1 MMNFDFLEGAILSDE
16 EMIVVHGGISVA
28 MTGGDH
34 CGSGCDGGG
43 GSNCGR
49 DCRPVISGNS
59 STEGEN

>member
-34 CGSGCDGGG
+34 CGSGCD
-43 GSNCGR
+43 
-49 DCRPVISGNS
+49 CRPVISGNS